1 MHPYIAAAIGRERS
15 AVPAFDRSLTVVGST
30 NSIRGVDRRLHAGRM
45 GGGAAACVTTFVL
58 GSIAQGAP
66 FVLVVAELERR
77 GVGTSWLAAVAAA
90 RLTPYLLC
98 SPIAGALAGRYDTR
112 TVFAVTGL
120 ARGALIAALWIALR
134 TGSPAP
140 VLVSFL
146 FVLVAVG
153 TPTFPALMRAV
164 RQRTPR
170 TRLDRT
176 SALAAGLESA
186 AFVAGPALGGLLLL
200 VDATDSL
207 LVCAAMMVVSATIA
221 SFLRIAEVVNRP
233 NEGRSRRVV
242 RDAGRCLLGPGI
254 RPAIVALVG
263 VDVLSGLMATL
274 LVRIPAGLD
283 SGGERALRTAF
294 VRFRAG
300 CVRRVRLPSSDPSRV
315 GSRSSRSSPPAR
327 PSGCS
332 PRRARCPWR

>member
-1 MHPYIAAAIGRERS
+1 MSPTPTELSIDDPTR
-15 AVPAFDRSLTVVGST
+15 VGS
-30 NSIRGVDRRLHAGRM
+30 
-45 GGGAAACVTTFVL
+45 GGGVAACLTTFVL

-66 FVLVVAELERR
+66 FVLVAAELERR
-77 GVGTSWLAAVAAA
+77 GVGTSWLAAVAAV
-90 RLTPYLLC
+90 RLAPYLLC
-98 SPIAGALAGRYDTR
+98 SPVAGALAGRYDTR

-134 TGSPAP
+134 TGSPAL
-140 VLVSFL
+140 VLVSLL

-164 RQRTPR
+164 RHRTPHA
-170 TRLDRT
+170 RLDRT

-207 LVCAAMMVVSATIA
+207 LVCAAMMSMSAAIA
-221 SFLRIAEVVNRP
+221 SFLESAEVVNRP
-233 NEGRSRRVV
+233 IEGRSRRVV

-254 RPAIVALVG
+254 RPAIVAVVG
-263 VDVLSGLMATL
+263 VNVLSGLMATL

-283 SGGERALRTAF
+283 FGRRTRLRTAF
-294 VRFRAG
+294 VRFRG
-300 CVRRVRLPSSDPSRV
+300 WCVRRVHC
-315 GSRSSRSSPPAR
+315 PPPTHPAGAAAR
-327 PSGCS
+327 PAHHRRRGS
-332 PRRARCPWR
+332 RRARRDEHAARGADGVLRAGRLGSRR